1 MCFIEVPLE
10 VSLHSHHSNV
20 SFVAVQPFIT
30 LVLMSLVYALQ
41 CSSFLLR
48 LCHCALTHF
57 VPQNQLLKECDPTYC
72 QLFAP
77 LIAEL
82 NELALTG
89 IEVSVDGN
97 VRQVY
102 AGLAT
107 FSADNLTA
115 HTIAGFQRH
124 FSSGRI
130 CRYCL
135 VNYNEMCLSF
145 AEDAFCLRT
154 K

>member
-1 MCFIEVPLE
+1 
-10 VSLHSHHSNV
+10 
-20 SFVAVQPFIT
+20 
-30 LVLMSLVYALQ
+30 
-41 CSSFLLR
+41 
-48 LCHCALTHF
+48 
-57 VPQNQLLKECDPTYC
+57 
-72 QLFAP
+72 LFAP

-130 CRYCL
+130 CRNVL
-135 VNYNEMCLSF
+135 VICRRRILLKDQIS
-145 AEDAFCLRT
+145 T
-154 K
+154 SVSP